1 MDDVACQKMQQ
12 RDRYD
17 IVRSIMEIIYN
28 GNVEPRFRNYMNK
41 TRIGRLAGLTF
52 FQTTRYLKELVDVGL
67 LGTIDFRP
75 HSYYEITEKGRL
87 CLELFSALEGDLR
100 PLAIRS

>member
-1 MDDVACQKMQQ
+1 
-12 RDRYD
+12 
-17 IVRSIMEIIYN
+17 
-28 GNVEPRFRNYMNK
+28 MNK

-75 HSYYEITEKGRL
+75 HSYYEITEKGRA
-87 CLELFSALEGDLR
+87 CALSY
-100 PLAIRS
+100 LAR

>member
-1 MDDVACQKMQQ
+1 MPQ

-17 IVRSIMEIIYN
+17 IFRSILEVIYN

-52 FQTTRYLKELVDVGL
+52 FQTTKYLKELVGVEL
-67 LGTIDFRP
+67 IETIDLRP
-75 HSYYEITEKGRL
+75 HTYYEITEKGRR
-87 CLELFSALEGDLR
+87 CLELFSEIYAELKVA
-100 PLAIRS
+100 PSY